1 MRLFEIEDEQQPNM
15 QDDADQQPQQEDPL
29 SADVSSLLLR
39 LDASQVKKVK
49 IDTFINEL
57 NNILNVPID
66 VTDQDQLNNIKTL
79 ISNTGKADINGDYI
93 IMDYQAPESSSE
105 SDVEKIAM
113 KNIKDKA

>member
-1 MRLFEIEDEQQPNM
+1 MRLFEIEDEQQPE
-15 QDDADQQPQQEDPL
+15 DQTTHEQPAQEDPL
-29 SADVSSLLLR
+29 SADVNSLLLR

-49 IDTFINEL
+49 IDTFVNEL

-66 VTDQDQLNNIKTL
+66 ITDQDQINNVKTL

-93 IMDYQAPESSSE
+93 IMDYQAPADSSE